1 MSPAMIR
8 HATFRFRLLL
18 KKDRHRD
25 TKVIAMCA
33 PFAHH
38 PHYRAIGLERD
49 PSRFVP
55 ATSGYVWNGHRVQT
69 CAAGAFMG
77 TRPPKAA
84 NEMGSPLR
92 LPSVLLMRF
101 QLRCPG
107 SSRPAR

>member
-8 HATFRFRLLL
+8 HAIFRFRLLL
-18 KKDRHRD
+18 RKDLHRD

-38 PHYRAIGLERD
+38 PNYRPIGLELG

-55 ATSGYVWNGHRVQT
+55 ATSGYVWNGHRGQT
-69 CAAGAFMG
+69 CAAGPFIG
-77 TRPPKAA
+77 IRPSKKA

-92 LPSVLLMRF
+92 LPSVLLVRI
-101 QLRCPG
+101 PT
-107 SSRPAR
+107 